1 MTGNRKRTITCHV
14 ARVPRC
20 QTLEL
25 LGCVFDEHLEIL
37 ADVIHGAVQTLH
49 LPVPP
54 ARPFQGHSHLLC
66 RDAVEGPELDLEVIQ
81 MFFEILQILHD
92 ISPFFWCSLIYILTL
107 QDCSVNVLFFS
118 TR

>member
-20 QTLEL
+20 QTLGP
-25 LGCVFDEHLEIL
+25 LGCVFDKHLEIL

-54 ARPFQGHSHLLC
+54 ARPFQGHSCLLS
-66 RDAVEGPELDLEVIQ
+66 RNAVERPELDLEVIQ

-92 ISPFFWCSLIYILTL
+92 ISPFFWCSHLCGCAAKC
-107 QDCSVNVLFFS
+107 CSLNN